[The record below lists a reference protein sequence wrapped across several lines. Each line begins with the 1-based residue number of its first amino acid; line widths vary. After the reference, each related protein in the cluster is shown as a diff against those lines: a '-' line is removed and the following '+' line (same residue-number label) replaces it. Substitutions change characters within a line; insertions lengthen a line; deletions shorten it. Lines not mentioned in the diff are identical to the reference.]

1 MKIINVI
8 GYYENDKGGK
18 KEVVV
23 RMEEEKD

>member
-8 GYYENDKGGK
+8 GYYENDKDGK